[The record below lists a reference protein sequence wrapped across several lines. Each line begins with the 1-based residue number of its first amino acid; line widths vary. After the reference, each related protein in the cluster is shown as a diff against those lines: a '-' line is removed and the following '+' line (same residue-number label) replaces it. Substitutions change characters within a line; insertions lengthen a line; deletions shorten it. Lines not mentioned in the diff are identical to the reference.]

1 MASSDSTDSNYA
13 VFRECVSSVI
23 IARSNQHKPSK
34 TKRKQHR
41 QKTARRKGNA
51 ESADESSSS
60 STPAAATATEGE
72 NPEELADFIDFIASE
87 IFTALPD
94 NLQTLSYSAV
104 QHSPALSTAYSV
116 PLAHSTLES
125 LSNPLPSSIH
135 DTLATYTPDLD
146 AITLLNK
153 ALTEYI
159 PSVTRPPPVW
169 ASTRASA
176 CEICERDWIPLSYH
190 HLIPR
195 GVHDKVRKKGWH
207 DEWMLNSVAWLC
219 RACHSF
225 VHRMASNE
233 ELAREWFT
241 VERILEREDVR
252 DWARW
257 VGRVRWKAR

>member
-1 MASSDSTDSNYA
+1 MASSDTESNYA

-23 IARSNQHKPSK
+23 IARSKQHKPSK
-34 TKRKQHR
+34 TKRKASR
-41 QKTARRKGNA
+41 IKAAKRKGNA
-51 ESADESSSS
+51 ESTDESSAP
-60 STPAAATATEGE
+60 STPAPAEEE
-72 NPEELADFIDFIASE
+72 NPEELADFIDFIATE
-87 IFTALPD
+87 IFTALPEP
-94 NLQTLSYSAV
+94 LQSLSYSAI
-104 QHSPALSTAYSV
+104 QHSPTLSTTYSI

-125 LSNPLPSSIH
+125 LSNPLPSTIT
-135 DTLATYTPDLD
+135 DTLSTYTPDLE
-146 AITLLNK
+146 ALSLLNK
-153 ALTEYI
+153 ILTDYI
-159 PSVTRPPPVW
+159 PAVTRPPPVW
-169 ASTRASA
+169 ASTRAEA

-195 GVHDKVRKKGWH
+195 GVHDKVIKKGWH
-207 DEWMLNSVAWLC
+207 DEWMLNNVAWLC

-225 VHRMASNE
+225 VHRMATNE